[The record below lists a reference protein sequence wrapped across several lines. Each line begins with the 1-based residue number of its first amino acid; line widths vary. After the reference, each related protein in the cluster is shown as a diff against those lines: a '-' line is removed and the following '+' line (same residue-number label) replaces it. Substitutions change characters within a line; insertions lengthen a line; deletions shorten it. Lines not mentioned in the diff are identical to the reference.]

1 MNGIKDGLIES
12 NLSIKAIMMGLM
24 NKRSLFMSN
33 KVFTVAGG
41 CQEWTTHV
49 NGYMTPQVEALSSN
63 VEAVLIE
70 ILAKQNEM
78 IQCIRNEVASTTQ
91 GLHNLE
97 RQVEQLLSELREQY
111 AEEDA
116 QLEAKYHDYST
127 KDVKTP
133 LEDCHSKPCQNEE
146 SPLIP
151 CHVEEVGES
160 SIIIPPSSKEH
171 DQELLVEGEN
181 QAMR

>member
-1 MNGIKDGLIES
+1 
-12 NLSIKAIMMGLM
+12 
-24 NKRSLFMSN
+24 MSN

-97 RQVEQLLSELREQY
+97 RQVEQLLS
-111 AEEDA
+111 
-116 QLEAKYHDYST
+116 
-127 KDVKTP
+127 
-133 LEDCHSKPCQNEE
+133 
-146 SPLIP
+146 
-151 CHVEEVGES
+151 
-160 SIIIPPSSKEH
+160 
-171 DQELLVEGEN
+171 
-181 QAMR
+181 